1 MAISCTV
8 STAHHSEQVVSPVRL
23 HRDDL
28 KRRARRLSHVLIRA
42 LEEPDERRHAAGAS
56 ALRQRVRMLEEKVE
70 AAEGASQRVDTA
82 LRSRVSELRELA
94 EGGEVNSRYWQDTKY
109 NSLDAKHTIAG
120 ADFRV
125 RAVKKSIPKSINK
138 SLKNGSQK
146 KKSNKLWKITEK
158 VIENRSKNK

>member
-56 ALRQRVRMLEEKVE
+56 ELRQRVRIEREVVQRPRRRLECFVI
-70 AAEGASQRVDTA
+70 
-82 LRSRVSELRELA
+82 SRRQELA
-94 EGGEVNSRYWQDTKY
+94 ERRSAA
-109 NSLDAKHTIAG
+109 LP
-120 ADFRV
+120 
-125 RAVKKSIPKSINK
+125 KKTC
-138 SLKNGSQK
+138 L
-146 KKSNKLWKITEK
+146 
-158 VIENRSKNK
+158 